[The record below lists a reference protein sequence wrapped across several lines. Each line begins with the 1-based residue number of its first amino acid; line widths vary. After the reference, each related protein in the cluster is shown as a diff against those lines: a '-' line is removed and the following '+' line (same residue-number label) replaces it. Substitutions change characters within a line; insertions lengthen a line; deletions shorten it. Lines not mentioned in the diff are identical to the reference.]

1 MLISIPCRPPGSSQP
16 NKAHK
21 ALKAPKAANSPKRIY
36 PAISPPRDSLWL
48 WVHNCAYTIPIL
60 QYYLKIE
67 KSFSGFFLCFPK
79 KLSEIRY
86 FRRRSPVVENGQK
99 SFVVFLPFVP

>member
-16 NKAHK
+16 NKAHR
-21 ALKAPKAANSPKRIY
+21 ALKAPKAANRPKRIY
-36 PAISPPRDSLWL
+36 PAISPPQDSLWL
-48 WVHNCAYTIPIL
+48 WVHNCAYTISIL
-60 QYYLKIE
+60 QYFQKIE
-67 KSFSGFFLCFPK
+67 KSFSVFFSCFPK

-86 FRRRSPVVENGQK
+86 FRRRSSIVENWQK